1 MEDYKIAAKIS
12 EGRFGTVF
20 AGLRESTGEKV
31 AIKKI
36 RARRPL
42 PGYSK
47 DPWTK
52 SGEREIEVLQRV
64 RHPNVV
70 LLLEHATS
78 AATGTTVLVYELLA
92 WPLDSLLDRRK
103 PMDESHVKA
112 IMQMLLCGLAHL
124 HGLDIMHRDIKPA
137 NLIFEAETGKLKIA
151 DFGSARFSP
160 PGSGDLRESPA
171 EPEDGVTGLTREVC
185 TRWYKSPEM
194 LFGSV
199 DYTLNVDL
207 WATGCVLGDLLS
219 PTGEALF
226 PGVSDI
232 DQLCCIFRLVGTP
245 HEDEWPEVR
254 NLPDYNKIEF
264 APSKPQSFAFEGSC
278 STPATQLLRRFLQ
291 LNPADRVSALDAPHE
306 AFFHTSPAPV
316 SAPELLI
323 DLGLLSTTPEV
334 DDRLSFDGSDFSSDA
349 VGSEFEVPG
358 SEFEAIPIETT
369 SCGLWDGIPPPLTD
383 ETLNNAGHPVS
394 DSAAGPGGSEPANT
408 SRNAGHSTPPPPGP
422 AQRNSGHS
430 TPPPPGPGGHRFKAN
445 IR

>member
-1 MEDYKIAAKIS
+1 MDDYKIAAKIS
-12 EGRFGTVF
+12 EGRFGVVF
-20 AGLRESTGEKV
+20 SGFRESTGEKV

-92 WPLDSLLDRRK
+92 WPLDALLDRRK
-103 PMDESHVKA
+103 PMDEGHVKA

-124 HGLDIMHRDIKPA
+124 HSLEVMHRDIKPA

-160 PGSGDLRESPA
+160 SSDEPREAPA
-171 EPEDGVTGLTREVC
+171 ELEDGATGLTREVC

-199 DYTLNVDL
+199 DYTFDVDL

-245 HEDEWPEVR
+245 REEEWPEVR

-264 APSKPQSFAFEGSC
+264 APSDPQPFAFEESC
-278 STPATQLLRRFLQ
+278 STPAAQLLRRFLQ
-291 LNPADRVSALDAPHE
+291 LNPAARISALDASQE

-316 SAPELLI
+316 STLELLT
-323 DLGLLSTTPEV
+323 DLGPPSRTPEV
-334 DDRLSFDGSDFSSDA
+334 DDRLSFDGSDFSSEA
-349 VGSEFEVPG
+349 VGSEVGAPG
-358 SEFEAIPIETT
+358 YEFEAIPIETT
-369 SCGLWDGIPPPLTD
+369 ACGLWDGVPQPLMD
-383 ETLNNAGHPVS
+383 ETPIDVGF
-394 DSAAGPGGSEPANT
+394 GGSDLGST
-408 SRNAGHSTPPPPGP
+408 GRNAGHGAPPSLPGP
-422 AQRNSGHS
+422 VHGNSGHS
-430 TPPPPGPGGHRFKAN
+430 TPPPPGPGGHRFKGQL
-445 IR
+445 R